1 MRRAGLWLAP
11 PCTTP
16 APCVTWWA
24 WLAAGGGAGGDTRR
38 TSRDG
43 GGCVP
48 RQTGATSDTRII
60 TLNWTPHFD
69 KPKPDTTTLR
79 RLGGRDREGVQ
90 VEIVIVPIESV
101 LHLHPTPTKVL
112 FAQLEDYQF
121 DIFPK
126 RIHIKDFKASRGG
139 ELA

>member
-1 MRRAGLWLAP
+1 MFIYIQAPGTAGVWMRRAGRWLAP

-24 WLAAGGGAGGDTRR
+24 WLGAGGGAGGDTRR

-43 GGCVP
+43 GDCAP

-69 KPKPDTTTLR
+69 KPKPDTTTPR
-79 RLGGRDREGVQ
+79 RLGRREGVQ

-101 LHLHPTPTKVL
+101 LHLHLLKSFL
-112 FAQLEDYQF
+112 
-121 DIFPK
+121 
-126 RIHIKDFKASRGG
+126 HN
-139 ELA
+139 